1 MSFILKNIT
10 VPDFGI
16 PLERPVI
23 PASTHESRC
32 KRALSACGADWLV
45 VYGDREHFANMSFLT
60 GFEPRFE
67 EALLLLGP
75 ADVKIIITGI
85 ENQSYTP
92 ISPLKDMRTLLCQS
106 FGLMAQ
112 DRTQKPSLVNVLRDA
127 GISAGDRV
135 GLAGWKYLEAAEWE
149 SDRPSFFVPSYIV
162 DSLSVVIG
170 PTGGMSDATRV
181 LMHPT
186 DGLRAVVDAD
196 QIAEAE
202 WAAARAAAA
211 VWRIVNGF
219 KLGDNE
225 LMTASRMGYAGE
237 PMNCHPMLATS
248 GPSAPVIGLRSP
260 TARVPARGD
269 GITTAVSYWG
279 GLTARAGLISD
290 HDDAFLKVSV
300 AYFAGLLAWYETADI
315 GVEGGA
321 IHEAV
326 VSTLAKGNLRPA
338 LNPGH
343 LTGHDE
349 WMNSPIRPDSSER
362 IVSGMPFQ
370 IDIIPVPMPNGWTLN
385 CEDPVTF
392 ADDVLRAEIRAKHPE
407 TSARFDAR
415 RSFVKESLGVEVK
428 DNILLLSAIPLCL
441 PPFWLSPNMLIT
453 KD

>member
-1 MSFILKNIT
+1 MPFTLKNIT
-10 VPDFGI
+10 IPDFGI

-23 PASTHESRC
+23 PTVTYEARC
-32 KRALSACGADWLV
+32 KKALSTSGADWLV

-75 ADVKIIITGI
+75 ANVKVIITGN

-92 ISPLKDMRTLLCQS
+92 ISPLRDIQTLLCQS
-106 FGLMAQ
+106 LSLMGQ
-112 DRTQKPSLVNVLRDA
+112 DRTQKPNLANVLRDA
-127 GISAGDRV
+127 GVGAGARI
-135 GLAGWKYLEAAEWE
+135 GLVGWKYLETVEWDL
-149 SDRPSFFVPSYIV
+149 DRPSFFVPSYIV
-162 DSLSVVIG
+162 DSLSLV
-170 PTGGMSDATRV
+170 TGTAGNISDATRV

-186 DGLRAVVDAD
+186 EGLRAVVDVD

-202 WAAARAAAA
+202 WAAGRSAAA
-211 VWRIVNGF
+211 VWRIISGF
-219 KLGDNE
+219 ALGDNE
-225 LMTASRMGYAGE
+225 LMIASRMGYAGE

-248 GPSAPVIGLRSP
+248 GASAPVVGLRSP
-260 TARVPARGD
+260 TARVPAHGD
-269 GITTAVSYWG
+269 GITSAVSYWG
-279 GLTARAGLISD
+279 GLTARAGLIRER
-290 HDDAFLKVSV
+290 DDAFLKVSMD
-300 AYFAGLLAWYETADI
+300 YFAGLLAWYETADI

-321 IHEAV
+321 VHEAV
-326 VSTLAKGNLRPA
+326 VSTLARGNLKSA

-349 WMNSPIRPDSSER
+349 WMHSPIRPDSCER

-370 IDIIPVPMPNGWTLN
+370 IDIIPAPMPNGWALN

-392 ADDVLRAEIRAKHPE
+392 ADEMLRAEIRGKYPE
-407 TSARFDAR
+407 IFARFEAR
-415 RSFVKESLGVEVK
+415 RTFVRETLGVDVK

-441 PPFWLSPNMLIT
+441 PPFWLNSNMLIA